1 MIVLAVEL
9 IIYFLMVVFDIW
21 LISNMQDIT
30 WVDYLI
36 IVVLLVIFATLI
48 NI

>member
-9 IIYFLMVVFDIW
+9 LIYFLMVMFDIW

-36 IVVLLVIFATLI
+36 IVVLLVIYATMVSV
-48 NI
+48 

>member
-36 IVVLLVIFATLI
+36 IVVLLVIYATMVAV
-48 NI
+48 